1 VSVIS
6 SNLPGREISEDGRFL
21 VALTV
26 VQDIVSAGMRA
37 IACTE
42 GNDVQG
48 ADVHLSVPEES
59 VAPLG
64 FPVRVDICLRTL
76 VAWLIGISDEDGMMP
91 SSQSSGE
98 FFVDEAGDASICTG
112 LPDSPKF
119 QHPGLQVLVRV
130 TSNPLWP
137 D

>member
-1 VSVIS
+1 MSAIS
-6 SNLPGREISEDGRFL
+6 SNLPGGEISEDRRFL
-21 VALTV
+21 VALAD

-37 IACTE
+37 ITCTE

-64 FPVRVDICLRTL
+64 FPVHVDICLRTL
-76 VAWLIGISDEDGMMP
+76 VAGLIGISDEDGMMP
-91 SSQSSGE
+91 ASQSSSE
-98 FFVDEAGDASICTG
+98 FFVDEAGGASIRTG
-112 LPDSPKF
+112 FPGSPKS

-130 TSNPLWP
+130 TSNPLRP